1 MKCLVCEFCGSSDLV
16 KEDDCFI
23 CRSCGHKYGF
33 EAAGELLKESE
44 GAPEGRKNQIDNL
57 LSMAVFELKAG
68 NAKEALSFANCILE
82 ADAGHTRAHLAK
94 AKACQS
100 LAGTDPSALDPFI
113 LSGKKAIE
121 TAAAKDRLPVEKAV
135 YEGILAHA
143 IDLLTAAAGNAE
155 DAGTDGGGDAVSLM
169 EIGRSLALDEY
180 YVPDSAVERIGSL
193 HGMIAECAEAV
204 QRFWRRYQR
213 GMAAAGINVSEKE
226 REDAQDGAKPLLE
239 RAESGKEKYE
249 AYVKEYAERYWA
261 EHAEEKAK
269 LGSVREQLLAGRQS
283 LTAQKEEL
291 ANRKN
296 GVPACLKA
304 QELQKKLDELKASK
318 ESLGLFSGRKKKELQ
333 MEIQA
338 VRSEMDELKPA
349 IAEQQ
354 APFEEK
360 AEDFD
365 QQVRKIDQQLAGIV
379 RLLRTGDYEF

>member
-1 MKCLVCEFCGSSDLV
+1 MKCLVCEFCGSADLV
-16 KEDDCFI
+16 REDDCFV
-23 CRSCGHKYGF
+23 CRSCSHKYGF
-33 EAAGELLKESE
+33 EAAGELLKEAE
-44 GAPEGRKNQIDNL
+44 AAPAVRKNQIDNL
-57 LSMAVFELKAG
+57 LALAVFELKAG
-68 NAKEALSFANCILE
+68 NAEVALTCADCILE

-94 AKACQS
+94 MKACQA
-100 LAGTDPSALDPFI
+100 LAGSDPSALDPFI
-113 LSGKKAIE
+113 LSGKKAVE
-121 TAAAKDRLPVEKAV
+121 TASAVNRLPVEKAV

-155 DAGTDGGGDAVSLM
+155 DAGTEGGGDAVAAM
-169 EIGRSLALDEY
+169 EAGRSLALDQY

-213 GMAAAGINVSEKE
+213 GMAAAGVNVTEKE
-226 REDAQDGAKPLLE
+226 REEAQDGAKPLLE
-239 RAESGKEKYE
+239 RAELGKEKYE
-249 AYVKEYAERYWA
+249 AYVKEYAEQYWA
-261 EHAEEKAK
+261 EHAEEKTK
-269 LGSVREQLLAGRQS
+269 LSSVRAQLVAGRQS
-283 LTAQKEEL
+283 LNAQKEEL

-296 GVPACLKA
+296 SVPACLKA

-349 IAEQQ
+349 IADQQ
-354 APFEEK
+354 APYEEK
-360 AEDFD
+360 TEDFD
-365 QQVRKIDQQLAGIV
+365 QQILKIDKQLAGID